1 MDLASECLSLARLV
15 LVLDKASPDLRE
27 LLHGLLFIGGTLVPS
42 ATTSGAGSP
51 ARSSSSSRRQQRRP
65 GGGLKTPPLPSV
77 ELAPDATTAAPAA
90 GERWTVSGDKV
101 LVGMDL

>member
-1 MDLASECLSLARLV
+1 MDLASERLSLARLV

-42 ATTSGAGSP
+42 TGAASPVRRRRGRQATP
-51 ARSSSSSRRQQRRP
+51 EPEPEDQ
-65 GGGLKTPPLPSV
+65 
-77 ELAPDATTAAPAA
+77 
-90 GERWTVSGDKV
+90 GERWTVSADKV

>member
-27 LLHGLLFIGGTLVPS
+27 LLHGLLLIGGTLVPS
-42 ATTSGAGSP
+42 ATTSGSGSP
-51 ARSSSSSRRQQRRP
+51 SASGRRQQQQRRP
-65 GGGLKTPPLPSV
+65 GGGLKSPPLPSV
-77 ELAPDATTAAPAA
+77 DLAPDATTAVV
-90 GERWTVSGDKV
+90 GERWTVSADKV

>member
-1 MDLASECLSLARLV
+1 MDLASECLSLTRLV
-15 LVLDKASPDLRE
+15 LVLEKASPDLRE
-27 LLHGLLFIGGTLVPS
+27 LLHGLLFIGGTLIPS

-51 ARSSSSSRRQQRRP
+51 VSSSSRRHQRRP

-77 ELAPDATTAAPAA
+77 ALAPDTTVAAEA
-90 GERWTVSGDKV
+90 GERWTVNGDKV